1 MDFTQLY
8 QQKLRTPE
16 EAVRIVKDGDWVD
29 YSQTCSFPTAL
40 DAALAARRDEL
51 RDVKVRNAI
60 SMRPAQV
67 AEQDPQPK
75 GLHL

>member
-40 DAALAARRDEL
+40 DASLAARRDEL
-51 RDVKVRNAI
+51 RDERA
-60 SMRPAQV
+60 
-67 AEQDPQPK
+67 
-75 GLHL
+75 